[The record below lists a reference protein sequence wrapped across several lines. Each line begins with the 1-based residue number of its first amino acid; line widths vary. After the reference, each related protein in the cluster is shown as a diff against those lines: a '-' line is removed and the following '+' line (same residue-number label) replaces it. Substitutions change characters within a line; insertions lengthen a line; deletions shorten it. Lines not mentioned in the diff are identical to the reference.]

1 MPTSPVRRSP
11 YTTVQTSP
19 QLRSRRRLL
28 QLTGGAVLSLLV
40 GQGRSALSQSVPIQ
54 VVAAPIKVGLLR
66 SLSGVMAIAESDL
79 LDAEQLA
86 IAEINQAGGVLGRQI
101 EPVIEDYASDWSL
114 AQQQAE
120 KLIRRD
126 RVATIFG
133 CLTSASR
140 KSVLPVIKKYQH
152 LLWYAAAYEGQECS
166 QNIFYTGTVP
176 NQQIEPTLEWFFNN
190 RGKNFYLIGSD
201 YVYPRTVNTI
211 IKARLEQLG
220 GTVVGETYVPLG
232 FTDTQEPVRAI
243 QQTLP
248 QGGIIYNSLTGDSNH
263 AFFVQLS
270 QAGLNPTRYPCISTN
285 MTELE
290 IPDIGARYLQGH
302 YLAESYFQTLNTPA
316 SRKFVTAFKARY
328 GVDRRVS
335 AQMANAYT
343 SVYLW
348 KQAVETAKTPT
359 NLKRVRS
366 AAIGQSF
373 EAPEGW
379 VTLTN
384 SHHSTKWLRIGQIQ
398 ADGQVGI
405 IHQFPQAISPEP
417 WNSRL
422 SATKDRVCNW
432 S

>member
-1 MPTSPVRRSP
+1 M
-11 YTTVQTSP
+11 
-19 QLRSRRRLL
+19 QLA
-28 QLTGGAVLSLLV
+28 GGAVLALLTERGRAAL
-40 GQGRSALSQSVPIQ
+40 GQPAPIRIVP
-54 VVAAPIKVGLLR
+54 PIKVGLLR
-66 SLSGVMAIAESDL
+66 SLSGVMAIAESEL

-86 IAEINQAGGVLGRQI
+86 IEEINQAGGVLGRQI
-101 EPVIEDYASDWSL
+101 QPIVEDYQSDWPL
-114 AQQQAE
+114 AQEIAE
-120 KLIRRD
+120 KLIQGD
-126 RVATIFG
+126 RVVAIFG
-133 CLTSASR
+133 CLTTSSR
-140 KSVLPVIKKYQH
+140 KAVLPVIKNYQH

-201 YVYPRTVNTI
+201 YAYPRTINTI
-211 IKARLEQLG
+211 IKARLQQLG
-220 GTVVGETYVPLG
+220 GSVVGETYVPLG
-232 FTDTQEPVRAI
+232 FTDTQDSVKTI
-243 QQTLP
+243 QQALP

-263 AFFVQLS
+263 AFFVQLF
-270 QAGLNPTRYPCISTN
+270 QAGLTAARYPCISTN

-290 IPDIGARYLQGH
+290 IPQIGARYLQGH
-302 YLAESYFQTLNTPA
+302 YLAESYFQTLDTPA

-328 GVDRRVS
+328 GADRRVT

-348 KQAVETAKTPT
+348 KQAVETAKTAID
-359 NLKRVRS
+359 LKRVRS

-373 EAPEGW
+373 EAPEGR

-398 ADGQVGI
+398 ANGQVGI
-405 IHQFPQAISPEP
+405 IHQFPQAIPPEP
-417 WNSRL
+417 WNPRL
-422 SATKDRVCNW
+422 LATKDRVCNW